1 MFLSNS
7 GDLYWVGSGTGN
19 LFGPFDNY
27 STVYIPVKVEM
38 NYPEFEM
45 FKIIKDEKN
54 PFATVYQIDENTIFY
69 IEPIFYTHLKGFK
82 ERIEPSDYQRIIERM
97 IEVSKKNR
105 HVVFVGT
112 FDFPQTD
119 VDNSYIFLE
128 ITDITDPLQI
138 FVEDKSRGSD
148 YGD

>member
-1 MFLSNS
+1 MNQVEFA
-7 GDLYWVGSGTGN
+7 
-19 LFGPFDNY
+19 NY
-27 STVYIPVKVEM
+27 KQ
-38 NYPEFEM
+38 
-45 FKIIKDEKN
+45 IKDEKN
-54 PFATVYQIDENTIFY
+54 PFASVYQLDDGAIFY
-69 IEPIFYTHLKGFK
+69 IEPIFYTHLQGFK
-82 ERIEPSDYQRIIERM
+82 ERVTDVEYQKIIDRI

-112 FDFPQTD
+112 FDFPQTE
-119 VDNSYIFLE
+119 VDDSYIFLE